1 MQSTLI
7 RLAAY
12 FPRTPIT
19 WLTLCAIIAPSSAFA
34 QSTPTG
40 DAISTLVGSVIGEDE
55 RTTSDDAETSSDS
68 GRGDANSAR
77 PAMLTALARSAVPIV
92 TRPFTFTLGQ
102 RSEPLEAL
110 ALPKVPPAAPIAA
123 GEKTA
128 ATPPPST
135 DDGSGLRTAG
145 FVAGGVGLA
154 GLALFA
160 IAGLGAKSAYDKLQT
175 DCGHT
180 PCTDEAHRS
189 DIEGGRM
196 MQTAANVG
204 LAAGLVGIG
213 VGATLLV
220 LGNQS
225 SAEKRGPSATV
236 SANGAMITYGGHF

>member
-12 FPRTPIT
+12 FPRTPIA
-19 WLTLCAIIAPSSAFA
+19 WLTLCAMTAPSSAFA
-34 QSTPTG
+34 QSTPARN
-40 DAISTLVGSVIGEDE
+40 AISTLVASVVGEDE
-55 RTTSDDAETSSDS
+55 RTTSDDAEISPD
-68 GRGDANSAR
+68 SAR
-77 PAMLTALARSAVPIV
+77 GETKSAAPAIITAFAGSTMPLGAR
-92 TRPFTFTLGQ
+92 TFTLTLG
-102 RSEPLEAL
+102 RGSEPLEAV
-110 ALPKVPPAAPIAA
+110 ALPKVPLAAPIAA

-128 ATPPPST
+128 ATASPNA

-145 FVAGGVGLA
+145 YVAGGVGLA

-189 DIEGGRM
+189 DIEGGRL
-196 MQTAANVG
+196 MQTAANIG
-204 LAAGLVGIG
+204 LAAGLVGLG